1 MINRATHNER
11 KAIEEEEEEEEEN
24 KLFISCNK
32 NNIYF
37 YNYF

>member
-11 KAIEEEEEEEEEN
+11 KAIEEEEEEN